1 MALKNSNSGD
11 LRHLAIHYE
20 FLEKSLSKLE
30 KVQRALSVKQGP
42 KRTRTEEEIKIALEK
57 FSSKSAIK
65 KLSENVRQK
74 EIEKKRERLEKTMV
88 FRERRKQKVEVLVAE
103 GFYTSI

>member
-1 MALKNSNSGD
+1 MQAGWHAGIDPGAQTALTVALKNSNSGD

-74 EIEKKRERLEKTMV
+74 EIEKEKGT
-88 FRERRKQKVEVLVAE
+88 A
-103 GFYTSI
+103 